1 MEPLLEY
8 CFAAALCVTGM
19 HASTSLVYVRAF
31 SFQGESDMNP
41 VSAVSKISQVAFA
54 AVSGSIPGNLMA
66 GAIAQAG
73 AVRAG
78 DGLEVRG

>member
-1 MEPLLEY
+1 
-8 CFAAALCVTGM
+8 
-19 HASTSLVYVRAF
+19 
-31 SFQGESDMNP
+31 MNP
-41 VSAVSKISQVAFA
+41 VSAVSKISQLAFA